1 MTGQAALN
9 VPSRPATLGQ
19 LFGAFNRLALQG
31 FGGVLPVAQ
40 RELVERRQWLTQ
52 EEFLALLS
60 LGQVLPGPNIVNMAL
75 MIGQRF
81 FGLRGA
87 FTALAGLMCV
97 PLVIVLVLAAAF
109 GQVAHVAWVAGALRG
124 MGVVAAGLVLA
135 LACKLAPAL
144 RQAVL
149 GWPLAALIAALVFV
163 AIGLLRWPM
172 VWVVLGLGSLG
183 CAAAWWRLGG
193 E

>member
-1 MTGQAALN
+1 MN
-9 VPSRPATLGQ
+9 RPASLAQ

-40 RELVERRQWLTQ
+40 RELVERQQWLTKA
-52 EEFLALLS
+52 EFLALLS

-87 FTALAGLMCV
+87 FTALAGLMAA
-97 PLVIVLVLAAAF
+97 PLVIVLALAVGF
-109 GQVAHVAWVAGALRG
+109 SQVGHIAWVAGALRG
-124 MGVVAAGLVLA
+124 MGVVAAGLVLS
-135 LACKLAPAL
+135 LAIKLAPAL
-144 RQAVL
+144 RENVL
-149 GWPLAALIAALVFV
+149 GWPLASLIAALTFV

-172 VWVVLGLGSLG
+172 VGVVLGLGSLG
-183 CAAAWWRLGG
+183 YAAAWWRLTRGR
-193 E
+193 